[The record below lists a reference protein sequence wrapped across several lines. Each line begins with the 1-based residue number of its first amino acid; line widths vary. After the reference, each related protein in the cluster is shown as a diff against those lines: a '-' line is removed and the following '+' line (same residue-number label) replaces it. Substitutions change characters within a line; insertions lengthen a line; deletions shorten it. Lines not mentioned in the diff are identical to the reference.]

1 MGSCDDPAV
10 IGEPVRGSITPLFGC
25 SSQPLPKYQS
35 RQEMSS
41 LPSNSSD
48 CQMLEPDRGLGVT
61 ATNICTNASE
71 PDTAGE
77 DGTSR
82 GFKHADTLLLDK
94 RLDCDSGDS
103 DPCLNEENEAC
114 NVGNGALSLD
124 MKESQD
130 VDDLVDILGCK
141 TTMEMMSLAGSLMN
155 SVKPEGL
162 DNNSCI
168 IDASEKVESGDIVEN
183 GPLLSRIGTCTDDLK
198 SPHICEIV
206 SSSASADGLS
216 SDFIHQKQLENDGAG
231 CSFSEVADRLTE
243 ALVEIEADILNEM
256 SPLQSDQ
263 ILPIHMARSV
273 ANCEQYICQMDGKGL
288 SGTSGETVNEFA
300 DMNSNPELCLQILPS
315 QGCERIRECLQAD
328 DSPLTI
334 HSPEINRCDEK
345 HDSNSL
351 SKYIPEVVEDDF
363 VVLTDNNGDGGQHI
377 VPDMENNCNLEEAS
391 IQENTNCVELL
402 ASPLPF
408 QPFNSEKYEFYGML
422 IGADMPI
429 KDNSCSV
436 SDQDNN
442 DTEKVGHVSEVK
454 CPETVLMS
462 SKRSGRRR
470 PSSQK
475 NVTKR
480 ASRKSKKI
488 VPEPLIF
495 DTTRRRRSSISRPA
509 RPLPWG
515 SLGFIIQSFE
525 KIDDALA
532 NQSKKQG
539 NEKSKGNQGG
549 TKRSKKQP
557 SESSHRSRKGTQGK
571 CDTSTSTN
579 RIRLKVKLGKNV
591 GHNFLNIVVPEIVD
605 SSLSA
610 KGINCHYGNESY
622 WEGNLEFPPS
632 VDDQKPEEGSLRK
645 IFCYSKNEDKEKKCP
660 DASVV
665 NEQCANNDSSCTVT
679 IEKSSTKH
687 ADDNLCVSSHM
698 VEPVERAIDTRS
710 LDPGTSPDSEVIN
723 SMLDIQVGAMRQEKL
738 QDSVLPS
745 LEDFAASG
753 NASSSKKGRKKE
765 KPCQAVSCSDEAGTG
780 ASACNNRSKSS
791 KKHGRRLN
799 ADNQLGSGETFTYND
814 ANVVNYSLTVKELSI
829 DQVPLS
835 TEIELPEEALK
846 ADGILEDKECYRTDV
861 GSVFLESENS
871 KTFLPSQS
879 ARKKHPK
886 GSKSI
891 KTSKGKSKAP
901 GSKNKIK
908 NASKER
914 VYRRKSFNKS
924 IKEAL
929 CDRVV
934 TETESHQIVGN
945 YLVDKP
951 EKSNDIIESTV
962 AVNLN
967 VVQGAVNEQYMP
979 PRNAWVLCDDCHK
992 WRRIPASL
1000 VDSLGHASCTWT
1012 CKDNVDKAFADC
1024 SIPQEKSNAEINA
1037 ELEIS
1042 DESGEENAS
1051 NKRLT
1056 YRELDS
1062 FHPTTVT
1069 AVPQENKFTSIS
1081 SNHFLHRSR
1090 KTQTI
1095 DEIMVCHCK
1104 PALDGRLG
1112 CGDECL
1118 NRMLNI
1124 ECVRGTC
1131 PCGDLCSNQQFQKR
1145 KYAKLRWLRCGK
1157 KGYGLQSVEDI
1168 SKGQFLIE
1176 YVGEVL
1182 DMHAYEARQKEYAL
1196 NGHRHFY
1203 FMTLDGSEVID
1214 ACGKGNLGRFIN
1226 HSCDPNC
1233 RTEKWMVNGEIC
1245 IGLFAL
1251 RDIKK
1256 GEEVTFDYNYV
1267 RVFGAAAK
1275 KCYCGSFQCRG
1286 YIGGDP
1292 LNSEVIIQSDSD
1304 EEFPEPVMLRP
1315 DGRSWNNNLPT
1326 AVSLLDGVKKQPSEH
1341 IKGVRDKK
1349 DQPIRTAVESKISD
1363 EKEDTPKLS
1372 ASKISEA
1379 KEDPLNLSASTI
1391 SPLHSSLEFEDSKVA
1406 SPTPLADITHQTEDV
1421 TSQPVFVDQP
1431 EISPGDNNSDK
1442 NTCSIE
1448 QEAKL
1453 SVAEIDA
1460 RKKSKLD
1467 AVEDKK
1473 VYIKSHLRMK
1483 TSRKPGSIKKG
1494 KVSSVE
1500 KVQITNRPQ
1509 ISSVKPKRLVD
1520 GSPGNRFE
1528 AVEEKLNELLDAEG
1542 GISKRKDAP
1551 KGYLKLLLLTAASG
1565 ASASGEAIQS
1575 NRDLSMILDALL
1587 KTKSRVVLT
1596 DIINK
1601 NGLRMLH
1608 NIMKQY
1614 RSDFKKIP
1622 ILRKLLKVLE
1632 YLVMRE
1638 ILTSEHINGGPPCP
1652 GMESLRDSL
1661 LSLTEHDDKQV
1672 HQIARS
1678 FRDRWFPRHTRKF
1691 VYSEREDGRLEVYRG
1706 SNCSRFT
1713 ASHSYRRDQD
1723 SRPTDAIDC
1732 VKQSMSTSLPD
1743 AHPAEVCTMASTAG
1757 HSLNGQKVCK
1767 RKSRWDQPADTSLD
1781 LRSKEQKLE
1790 SKSVQQFNSSQL
1802 SSVGVVSMLIDKVN
1816 SDDKDFSLS
1825 DSVGVRGSQDDDI
1838 RADSAVQNIPE
1849 DIPPGFSPFSLPVA
1863 SSSAFSTV
1871 LDPPRQSI
1879 GKLSSAFSTVG
1890 YPQEK
1895 FISCLPVS
1903 YGIPFSIVEQ
1913 CGTSRAENL
1922 ECWDVAPGVP
1932 FHPFPPLPP
1941 YPRGKRGPPTS
1952 ACGTAVEQSSQEM
1965 QVNCHDS
1972 RTSFSEENPPSTS
1985 NYQQDSCNLSNIQ
1998 QTSKRAKE
2006 SSYDLG
2012 RKYFRQEKWRNTKF
2026 APPRTDQWGYQ
2037 GNFRSGVSTPGD
2049 DNIPNEG
2056 ISLYCSD
2063 EASGRGDK
2071 ANDDFYQHLQNQNQR

>member
-10 IGEPVRGSITPLFGC
+10 IGEPFRASVTRLVRC
-25 SSQPLPKYQS
+25 SSQPLPEHQS
-35 RQEMSS
+35 HQEMASFS
-41 LPSNSSD
+41 SNSREG
-48 CQMLEPDRGLGVT
+48 QMFEPDRGLEVT
-61 ATNICTNASE
+61 TASLCTNASD
-71 PDTAGE
+71 PDTSGE
-77 DGTSR
+77 DGTLR
-82 GFKHADTLLLDK
+82 GFEHADSLLMDK
-94 RLDCDSGDS
+94 RLDGDSGGS
-103 DPCLNEENEAC
+103 DPCLNLDNESC
-114 NVGNGALSLD
+114 NEGNKTLSLD
-124 MKESQD
+124 MKESED
-130 VDDLVDILGCK
+130 VDGLVDILGCDA
-141 TTMEMMSLAGSLMN
+141 TMEMISLTESLVN
-155 SVKPEGL
+155 SVKPEEL

-168 IDASEKVESGDIVEN
+168 IDAPAKVERDDTAQN
-183 GPLLSRIGTCTDDLK
+183 GPILAGTGTRTDDLK
-198 SPHICEIV
+198 SSYVCEIV
-206 SSSASADGLS
+206 SNSASADGLPN
-216 SDFIHQKQLENDGAG
+216 DFIQKNELENDGAG
-231 CSFSEVADRLTE
+231 CSFSEVADRITE
-243 ALVEIEADILNEM
+243 ASVELEADMLNEM
-256 SPLQSDQ
+256 SPLQSGQ
-263 ILPIHMARSV
+263 ILPIHVGQSI
-273 ANCEQYICQMDGKGL
+273 ANYDRYVCRMDGKSL
-288 SGTSGETVNEFA
+288 SSTSGETVTVVA
-300 DMNSNPELCLQILPS
+300 DMNSNPEGCLQMLPS
-315 QGCERIRECLQAD
+315 QGCDRIGECLQSD
-328 DSPLTI
+328 GLPLTI
-334 HSPEINRCDEK
+334 NASENDLCEEK
-345 HDSNSL
+345 HDSNSS
-351 SKYIPEVVEDDF
+351 SKYVPDVGGDDSD
-363 VVLTDNNGDGGQHI
+363 VLTNNNSDGGQHT
-377 VPDMENNCNLEEAS
+377 VPGIGNDHNLEDATV
-391 IQENTNCVELL
+391 QVNHDCVELL
-402 ASPLPF
+402 SSPLPS
-408 QPFNSEKYEFYGML
+408 QLPNSEKDEFYGML
-422 IGADMPI
+422 NGADIPI
-429 KDNSCSV
+429 KYISSVNSCSV
-436 SDQDNN
+436 GDQDNN
-442 DTEKVGHVSEVK
+442 DIEKVGCVSEVK
-454 CPETVLMS
+454 CPETVITS

-470 PSSQK
+470 TSSQK
-475 NVTKR
+475 TVTKR
-480 ASRKSKKI
+480 ASRKTKKK

-495 DTTRRRRSSISRPA
+495 DTARRRRSSISRPA
-509 RPLPWG
+509 RPSPWG
-515 SLGFIIQSFE
+515 SLGHIIQSFE
-525 KIDDALA
+525 EIDDVLV
-532 NQSKKQG
+532 NQTQKQG

-549 TKRSKKQP
+549 AKRNKKQL

-571 CDTSTSTN
+571 SATSTSTN

-610 KGINCHYGNESY
+610 KGVNCNYGNESY

-632 VDDQKPEEGSLRK
+632 NLGVDDQKAEEEGPLRK
-645 IFCYSKNEDKEKKCP
+645 IFCYSRNQDKEDNCP

-665 NEQCANNDSSCTVT
+665 NEQCTNNDSSCIVG
-679 IEKSSTKH
+679 IDKSSEKH
-687 ADDNLCVSSHM
+687 ADDNLCVSSHL
-698 VEPVERAIDTRS
+698 VDPVATSDARS

-723 SMLDIQVGAMRQEKL
+723 SVLDIQVGAARQEIL
-738 QDSVLPS
+738 QDSVLAS

-753 NASSSKKGRKKE
+753 NAPGSKKGRKKD
-765 KPCQAVSCSDEAGTG
+765 KPSRVVSCSEERGISV
-780 ASACNNRSKSS
+780 SACSNRSKSS
-791 KKHGRRLN
+791 KKHGRRHN
-799 ADNQLGSGETFTYND
+799 VDNQLS
-814 ANVVNYSLTVKELSI
+814 S
-829 DQVPLS
+829 
-835 TEIELPEEALK
+835 EIELPEETLK
-846 ADGILEDKECYRTDV
+846 AEDILNDKECCRADV
-861 GSVFLESENS
+861 GSVFSESENS

-879 ARKKHPK
+879 AKKKHPK

-908 NASKER
+908 NASNER
-914 VYRRKSFNKS
+914 VYQRKSFKNSKS
-924 IKEAL
+924 KEAL
-929 CDRVV
+929 CDQVV
-934 TETESHQIVGN
+934 TETESHQIIGN
-945 YLVDKP
+945 CLVDKP
-951 EKSNDIIESTV
+951 EKSDNIIASTV
-962 AVNLN
+962 AVDLS

-1012 CKDNVDKAFADC
+1012 CKDNVDKAFANC

-1042 DESGEENAS
+1042 DESGEENGS
-1051 NKRLT
+1051 KKRLT
-1056 YRELDS
+1056 YRELES
-1062 FHPTTVT
+1062 FHPATVN
-1069 AVPQENKFTSIS
+1069 AVPQQNKFASIS
-1081 SNHFLHRSR
+1081 SNQFLHRSR

-1131 PCGDLCSNQQFQKR
+1131 PCGELCSNQQFQKR
-1145 KYAKLRWLRCGK
+1145 KYAKLQWLRCGK
-1157 KGYGLQSVEDI
+1157 KGYGLQLLEDI

-1203 FMTLDGSEVID
+1203 FMTLNGSEVID

-1275 KCYCGSFQCRG
+1275 KCYCGSFHCRG

-1304 EEFPEPVMLRP
+1304 EEFPEPVMLRG
-1315 DGRSWNNNLPT
+1315 DGRSLNSNLST
-1326 AVSLLDGVKKQPSEH
+1326 AVSSMDVAKMQSSEH
-1341 IKGVRDKK
+1341 LKGNRDKR
-1349 DQPIRTAVESKISD
+1349 DQPIRIASELKISE
-1363 EKEDTPKLS
+1363 EKVDPLKLS
-1372 ASKISEA
+1372 ASKISEEKEDPLKLSA
-1379 KEDPLNLSASTI
+1379 TKISEEKEDPLNLSASTI

-1406 SPTPLADITHQTEDV
+1406 SPIPVPDITHQTEDV
-1421 TSQPVFVDQP
+1421 TSQPIFVDQT
-1431 EISPGDNNSDK
+1431 EISLLDNIPDK

-1453 SVAEIDA
+1453 SVDDIDA

-1467 AVEDKK
+1467 SVEDKQ
-1473 VYIKSHLRMK
+1473 VYIKSHPRMK
-1483 TSRKPGSIKKG
+1483 TSRKLGSIKKG
-1494 KVSSVE
+1494 KVSSAE
-1500 KVQITNRPQ
+1500 KIQITNRSQ
-1509 ISSVKPKRLVD
+1509 ISSVKPKRLIE

-1587 KTKSRVVLT
+1587 KTKSRLVLT

-1632 YLVMRE
+1632 YLVTRE

-1652 GMESLRDSL
+1652 GMESLRESL

-1691 VYSEREDGRLEVYRG
+1691 GYSEREDGRLEVYRG
-1706 SNCSRFT
+1706 SNSSRFT
-1713 ASHSYRRDQD
+1713 ASHSFRHDQD
-1723 SRPTDAIDC
+1723 CRPTDAIDC
-1732 VKQSMSTSLPD
+1732 IKQSMPTSLPD
-1743 AHPAEVCTMASTAG
+1743 AHPAEVCSLASAAS
-1757 HSLNGQKVCK
+1757 HSVNGQKVRK

-1790 SKSVQQFNSSQL
+1790 STSVQELNSSQL
-1802 SSVGVVSMLIDKVN
+1802 NSVGAASMLIDKVN
-1816 SDDKDFSLS
+1816 NDDKDISLS
-1825 DSVGVRGSQDDDI
+1825 DSVGVPCRQDEDI
-1838 RADSAVQNIPE
+1838 RADSAVPNIPE
-1849 DIPPGFSPFSLPVA
+1849 DIPPGFSSPFNPPVA
-1863 SSSAFSTV
+1863 SSSAFSAV
-1871 LDPPRQSI
+1871 LDPPRQNI
-1879 GKLSSAFSTVG
+1879 GDLSCAFSTVG
-1890 YPQEK
+1890 HLQER
-1895 FISCLPVS
+1895 FISRLPVS
-1903 YGIPFSIVEQ
+1903 YGIPFSIIEQ
-1913 CGTSRAENL
+1913 CGTSHAENL

-1941 YPRGKRGPPTS
+1941 YPRGMRGLPTS
-1952 ACGTAVEQSSQEM
+1952 ACGTAGQSSQEG
-1965 QVNCHDS
+1965 QVNSHDS
-1972 RTSFSEENPPSTS
+1972 RTSFSEESPPSTS
-1985 NYQQDSCNLSNIQ
+1985 TNYQTDLCTPSNNQ
-1998 QTSKRAKE
+1998 QIAKRAKE
-2006 SSYDLG
+2006 SSCDLG
-2012 RKYFRQEKWRNTKF
+2012 RRYFRQQKWRNTKF
-2026 APPRTDQWGYQ
+2026 GPPWLQRRSQWGCQ
-2037 GNFRSGVSTPGD
+2037 GNFRGGVSTIGD
-2049 DNIPNEG
+2049 ENIPDEE
-2056 ISLYCSD
+2056 ISPYCSD
-2063 EASGRGDK
+2063 EASGRVDK
-2071 ANDDFYQHLQNQNQR
+2071 ANGDFYQHLQNQNLR

>member
-10 IGEPVRGSITPLFGC
+10 IGEPFRGSVTRLVRC
-25 SSQPLPKYQS
+25 SSQPLPKHQS
-35 RQEMSS
+35 RQEMASF
-41 LPSNSSD
+41 PSDSSD
-48 CQMLEPDRGLGVT
+48 GQMFEPDRGLEVT
-61 ATNICTNASE
+61 TTCVCTNASE
-71 PDTAGE
+71 SGTAGE
-77 DGTSR
+77 DGTFR
-82 GFKHADTLLLDK
+82 GFEHADTLLMDK
-94 RLDCDSGDS
+94 RLDGDSGDS
-103 DPCLNEENEAC
+103 GPCLNEDKEAC
-114 NVGNGALSLD
+114 NGGNRTLSLD

-130 VDDLVDILGCK
+130 VDGLVDILGCK
-141 TTMEMMSLAGSLMN
+141 TTMEMMSLNGSLVD
-155 SVKPEGL
+155 SVKPEDL

-168 IDASEKVESGDIVEN
+168 IDAPAKVERDNTVAN
-183 GPLLSRIGTCTDDLK
+183 GPVLARMGTCTDNLK
-198 SPHICEIV
+198 SPYVCEIV
-206 SSSASADGLS
+206 SNSASADGLP
-216 SDFIHQKQLENDGAG
+216 SDFIQQNELENDGAG
-231 CSFSEVADRLTE
+231 CSFSETADRITE
-243 ALVEIEADILNEM
+243 ASVEIEADVLNEM
-256 SPLQSDQ
+256 SPLQSGQ
-263 ILPIHMARSV
+263 ILPTYMELSV
-273 ANCEQYICQMDGKGL
+273 ANFDQYVCQMEGKSL
-288 SGTSGETVNEFA
+288 SGTSGETVIEVA
-300 DMNSNPELCLQILPS
+300 AMNSNPEVCLQMLPS
-315 QGCERIRECLQAD
+315 QECERIGECLQSD
-328 DSPLTI
+328 GSPLTI
-334 HSPEINRCDEK
+334 DASENDWCDEK
-345 HDSNSL
+345 RDNNS
-351 SKYIPEVVEDDF
+351 SKYITEVVEDDID
-363 VVLTDNNGDGGQHI
+363 VLTNNNSDGGQHI
-377 VPDMENNCNLEEAS
+377 VPGIENDRNLEEGT
-391 IQENTNCVELL
+391 IQVNHNCVELL
-402 ASPLPF
+402 ASPLLS
-408 QPFNSEKYEFYGML
+408 QPPNSEKDEFYGML
-422 IGADMPI
+422 NGADFPI
-429 KDNSCSV
+429 KDISSVNSCSV
-436 SDQDNN
+436 GDQDHN
-442 DTEKVGHVSEVK
+442 DIEKVGCVSEVK
-454 CPETVLMS
+454 CPETVITS
-462 SKRSGRRR
+462 SKRSGQRRT
-470 PSSQK
+470 SNQK
-475 NVTKR
+475 AVTKR
-480 ASRKSKKI
+480 ASRKSKKK

-495 DTTRRRRSSISRPA
+495 DTARRRRSSLSRPA
-509 RPLPWG
+509 RPSPWG
-515 SLGFIIQSFE
+515 SLGYIIQSFE
-525 KIDDALA
+525 EIDDVLI
-532 NQSKKQG
+532 NQSQKQG
-539 NEKSKGNQGG
+539 NDKSKSNQGG
-549 TKRSKKQP
+549 IKRNKKKP
-557 SESSHRSRKGTQGK
+557 KESSHRSRKGTQGK
-571 CDTSTSTN
+571 CATSTSTN

-610 KGINCHYGNESY
+610 KGINCNYGNESY

-632 VDDQKPEEGSLRK
+632 TLGVDDQKPEEGPLKK
-645 IFCYSKNEDKEKKCP
+645 IFCYSRNQDKEEKCP

-665 NEQCANNDSSCTVT
+665 NEQCANNDSSCT
-679 IEKSSTKH
+679 INIDKSSAKH
-687 ADDNLCVSSHM
+687 ADDNLCVSPHL
-698 VEPVERAIDTRS
+698 VEPVERVSDTRNS
-710 LDPGTSPDSEVIN
+710 DPGTSPDSEVIN
-723 SMLDIQVGAMRQEKL
+723 SILDIPVGAMRREIL
-738 QDSVLPS
+738 QDSVLAS
-745 LEDFAASG
+745 LEDFSASG
-753 NASSSKKGRKKE
+753 NAVSTKGRKKE
-765 KPCQAVSCSDEAGTG
+765 KPCQAVSCSEEGGTG
-780 ASACNNRSKSS
+780 ASACSNRSKSS
-791 KKHGRRLN
+791 KKHGRRRN
-799 ADNQLGSGETFTYND
+799 VDNQHGS
-814 ANVVNYSLTVKELSI
+814 
-829 DQVPLS
+829 
-835 TEIELPEEALK
+835 EIELPEEVLK
-846 ADGILEDKECYRTDV
+846 ADNILKDKECCRTDV
-861 GSVFLESENS
+861 GSVFPESENS

-879 ARKKHPK
+879 AKKKHPK

-891 KTSKGKSKAP
+891 KTSKDKLKAP

-914 VYRRKSFNKS
+914 VYQRKSFNKS
-924 IKEAL
+924 KIKEDL

-934 TETESHQIVGN
+934 TEMGSHQILGN
-945 YLVDKP
+945 CFVDKH
-951 EKSNDIIESTV
+951 EKSDDIIASTV
-962 AVNLN
+962 AVNLS
-967 VVQGAVNEQYMP
+967 VVQGATNEQYMP

-1012 CKDNVDKAFADC
+1012 CKDNVDKAFAHC

-1056 YRELDS
+1056 YRELES

-1069 AVPQENKFTSIS
+1069 AVPQENKFASIS
-1081 SNHFLHRSR
+1081 SNQFLHRSR

-1145 KYAKLRWLRCGK
+1145 KYAKLQWLRCGK
-1157 KGYGLQSVEDI
+1157 KGYGLQLLEDI

-1203 FMTLDGSEVID
+1203 FMTLNGSEVID
-1214 ACGKGNLGRFIN
+1214 ACRKGNLGRFIN

-1304 EEFPEPVMLRP
+1304 EEFPEPVMLRA
-1315 DGRSWNNNLPT
+1315 DGRSWNNNVPT
-1326 AVSLLDGVKKQPSEH
+1326 AVSSLDVAKMQPSGH
-1341 IKGVRDKK
+1341 IKGIRDKR
-1349 DQPIRTAVESKISD
+1349 DQPIRIAIESKISEEKVD
-1363 EKEDTPKLS
+1363 TLKLSVSKISEEKEDSLNLS
-1372 ASKISEA
+1372 ASKISEE
-1379 KEDPLNLSASTI
+1379 KEEHLNLSASTI

-1406 SPTPLADITHQTEDV
+1406 SPTPLPDITHQTEDV
-1421 TSQPVFVDQP
+1421 TSKPVFVDQT
-1431 EISPGDNNSDK
+1431 EISLVDNISDK

-1453 SVAEIDA
+1453 SVDDIDG

-1467 AVEDKK
+1467 AIEDKQ
-1473 VYIKSHLRMK
+1473 VYIKSHPQMK

-1500 KVQITNRPQ
+1500 KIQITNRSQ
-1509 ISSVKPKRLVD
+1509 ISSVKPKRLIE

-1632 YLVMRE
+1632 YLVTRE

-1652 GMESLRDSL
+1652 GMESLRESL

-1678 FRDRWFPRHTRKF
+1678 FRDRWFPRHSRKF
-1691 VYSEREDGRLEVYRG
+1691 GYSEREDGRLEVYRG

-1713 ASHSYRRDQD
+1713 ASHSYRHDQD

-1732 VKQSMSTSLPD
+1732 VKQSMPTSLPD
-1743 AHPAEVCTMASTAG
+1743 AHPVEVCSVASTAG
-1757 HSLNGQKVCK
+1757 HSSNGQKVRK

-1790 SKSVQQFNSSQL
+1790 STSVQQLNSSQL
-1802 SSVGVVSMLIDKVN
+1802 NCVGMASMLIDKVN
-1816 SDDKDFSLS
+1816 NDDKDSSLS
-1825 DSVGVRGSQDDDI
+1825 DSVGVRCRQDEDI
-1838 RADSAVQNIPE
+1838 RADSAVQNVPE
-1849 DIPPGFSPFSLPVA
+1849 DIPPGFSSPFNPPVA

-1871 LDPPRQSI
+1871 LDPPRQNI
-1879 GKLSSAFSTVG
+1879 CDLGCAFSTVG
-1890 YPQEK
+1890 HPQER
-1895 FISCLPVS
+1895 FISRMPVS
-1903 YGIPFSIVEQ
+1903 YGIPFSIIEQ
-1913 CGTSRAENL
+1913 CGTSHAENL

-1952 ACGTAVEQSSQEM
+1952 ACGTAVGQSSQEG
-1965 QVNCHDS
+1965 QVNSHDS
-1972 RTSFSEENPPSTS
+1972 RTSFSEESPPSTS
-1985 NYQQDSCNLSNIQ
+1985 TNYQPDLCTSSNNQ
-1998 QTSKRAKE
+1998 QIPNRTKE

-2012 RKYFRQEKWRNTKF
+2012 RRYFRQQKWRNTKYG
-2026 APPRTDQWGYQ
+2026 PPWLQKRNQWGCQ
-2037 GNFRSGVSTPGD
+2037 GNFRGGVSAIVD
-2049 DNIPNEG
+2049 DNIPNEE
-2056 ISLYCSD
+2056 ISPYCSD
-2063 EASGRGDK
+2063 EASGRLDK
-2071 ANDDFYQHLQNQNQR
+2071 ANDEFYQHLQNQNLR